1 MLKLALLRSKFPYLF
16 GGSLVSDEN
25 VEVPDEA
32 RALPHTILL
41 VFESALLLAGNQV
54 LM

>member
-1 MLKLALLRSKFPYLF
+1 MLKLALLRSKFPYLM

-32 RALPHTILL
+32 FLDEGAAYYFVGFQSLN
-41 VFESALLLAGNQV
+41 S
-54 LM
+54 